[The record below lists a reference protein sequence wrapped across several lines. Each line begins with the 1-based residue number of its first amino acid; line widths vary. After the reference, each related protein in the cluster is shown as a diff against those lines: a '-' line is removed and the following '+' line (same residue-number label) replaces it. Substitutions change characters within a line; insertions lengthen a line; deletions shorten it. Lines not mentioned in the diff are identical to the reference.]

1 MYRGQANH
9 HPVMTQTATNK
20 LTAYDKEMLS
30 ALYKVEDFFK
40 SNDHQGLDAIQDAI
54 KMIEANK

>member
-1 MYRGQANH
+1 
-9 HPVMTQTATNK
+9 MTQTATNK

-40 SNDHQGLDAIQDAI
+40 SNDHHGLDAIQDAI